1 MKQDIDEKLTEKK
14 LKKEKRKR
22 LPNYSRGEEIFNA
35 VTHIVGG
42 GFGIVALVLGTVF
55 AAIQGNAIN
64 VISMIIYGVSM
75 ILLYTMSAIYHF
87 LRPNRAKRV
96 FRIFDHC
103 TIYFLIAGTYTPICL
118 IALNEGSTGIILL
131 SIVWVAAIIGITFN
145 AINMYWEAVKIV
157 SMILYLA
164 MGWCVIF
171 TLKPLLDA
179 IGIAGFIW
187 LIAGGIAYTIG
198 AIIYGMGKKKKW
210 MHSIWHLFV
219 LLGSIL
225 QFVCIFFY
233 VLL

>member
-1 MKQDIDEKLTEKK
+1 MKQDIDEKLNEKK
-14 LKKEKRKR
+14 IKKEKRKR
-22 LPNYSRGEEIFNA
+22 LPNYTRGEEIFNA

-42 GFGIVALVLGTVF
+42 GFGIVALVLGIVF
-55 AAIQGNAIN
+55 AALQGNAIN

-118 IALNEGSTGIILL
+118 IALNKGSTGIILL
-131 SIVWVAAIIGITFN
+131 SIVWAAAIIGITFN

-179 IGIAGFIW
+179 IGIGGFIW
-187 LIAGGIAYTIG
+187 LISGGIAYTIG
-198 AIIYGMGKKKKW
+198 AILYGMGKKKKW